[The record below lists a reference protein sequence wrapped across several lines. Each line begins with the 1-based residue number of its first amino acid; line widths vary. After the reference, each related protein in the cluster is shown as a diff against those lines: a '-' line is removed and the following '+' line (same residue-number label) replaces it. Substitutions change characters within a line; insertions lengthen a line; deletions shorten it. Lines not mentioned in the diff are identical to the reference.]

1 MPLVKVTVGNGQED
15 KENSSLSSTKEEG
28 QASPCSSSGASCAK
42 CPECCGSAGYENK
55 NPEAIV
61 ASSTGAVLLKNTSE
75 RTFYQV
81 SGLGPKNI
89 KYDSEPKF

>member
-15 KENSSLSSTKEEG
+15 KENSSLSSTKEEEEG

-75 RTFYQV
+75 RTFY
-81 SGLGPKNI
+81 
-89 KYDSEPKF
+89 

>member
-1 MPLVKVTVGNGQED
+1 MPLVKVTAGNGQED
-15 KENSSLSSTKEEG
+15 KENSSLSSTKDQEG

-42 CPECCGSAGYENK
+42 CPECCGGYENK

-75 RTFYQV
+75 ETFFNT
-81 SGLGPKNI
+81 GCPN
-89 KYDSEPKF
+89 KFGID

>member
-1 MPLVKVTVGNGQED
+1 MPLVKVIAGNGQED
-15 KENSSLSSTKEEG
+15 KENSSLSSTKDQEAC

-42 CPECCGSAGYENK
+42 CPECCGGYENK

-75 RTFYQV
+75 ETFFNT
-81 SGLGPKNI
+81 G
-89 KYDSEPKF
+89 

>member
-1 MPLVKVTVGNGQED
+1 MPLVKVTAGNGQED

-42 CPECCGSAGYENK
+42 CPECCGSSAGYENK

-75 RTFYQV
+75 RTFY
-81 SGLGPKNI
+81 
-89 KYDSEPKF
+89 